1 MIIKN
6 PLSTEKS
13 IRLLN
18 QENKLVFI
26 VDRKARKP
34 EIKKEIEEMFNAK
47 VTQVRTLVDKKG
59 NKKAFVKFSDETPA
73 LDIAT
78 KIGLM

>member
-18 QENKLVFI
+18 SENKLVFV

-34 EIKKEIEEMFNAK
+34 EIKAELEKLFNAK
-47 VTQVRTLVDKKG
+47 VEQLRTLIDRKG
-59 NKKAFVKFSDETPA
+59 NKKVFVRFTAETPA

-78 KIGLM
+78 KLGLM

>member
-1 MIIKN
+1 MIIKH

-18 QENKLVFI
+18 SENKLVFI
-26 VDRKARKP
+26 VDRKAKKL
-34 EIKKEIEEMFNAK
+34 EIKAELERIFNAK
-47 VTQVRTLVDKKG
+47 VEQIRTLVDRKG
-59 NKKAFVKFSDETPA
+59 NKKVYVRFTADTPA

-78 KIGLM
+78 KLGLM

>member
-1 MIIKN
+1 MIIKH

-26 VDRKARKP
+26 VERKATKP

-47 VTQVRTLVDKKG
+47 VTQIRTLIDQKG
-59 NKKAFVKFSDETPA
+59 NKKAFVKFSDQTPA

-78 KIGLM
+78 KLGLM

>member
-1 MIIKN
+1 MIIRH
-6 PLSTEKS
+6 PISTEKA

-26 VDRKARKP
+26 ADRKARKA
-34 EIKKEIEEMFNAK
+34 EIKAELESLFNAK
-47 VTQVRTLVDKKG
+47 VESLKTLIDRKGKKKVYVRFTAD
-59 NKKAFVKFSDETPA
+59 TPA

-78 KIGLM
+78 KLGLM

>member
-1 MIIKN
+1 MIIKH

-26 VDRKARKP
+26 VERQATKP

-47 VTQVRTLVDKKG
+47 VIQVRTLIDKNG
-59 NKKAFVKFSDETPA
+59 NKKAFIKFSDETPA

-78 KIGLM
+78 KLGLM

>member
-1 MIIKN
+1 MIIKH

-26 VDRKARKP
+26 VERKATKP

-47 VTQVRTLVDKKG
+47 VIQVRTLIDKNG
-59 NKKAFVKFSDETPA
+59 NKKAFIKFSDETPA

-78 KIGLM
+78 KLGLM

>member
-1 MIIKN
+1 MIIKH
-6 PLSTEKS
+6 PISTEKA

-26 VDRKARKP
+26 ADRKATKA
-34 EIKKEIEEMFNAK
+34 EIKAELESLFNAK
-47 VTQVRTLVDKKG
+47 VEKLNTLVDRNGKK
-59 NKKAFVKFSDETPA
+59 KVYVRFTADTPA

-78 KIGLM
+78 KLGLM